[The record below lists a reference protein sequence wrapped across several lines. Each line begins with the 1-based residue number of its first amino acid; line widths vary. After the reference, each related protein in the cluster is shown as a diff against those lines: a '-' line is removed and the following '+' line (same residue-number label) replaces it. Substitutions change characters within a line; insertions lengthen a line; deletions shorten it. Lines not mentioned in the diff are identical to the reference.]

1 MKYLHI
7 LLLILPLLCHTFPTD
22 DTNSSEDSELAESD
36 PQITK
41 RSGGLDLVT
50 HIKSGLLASISK
62 ASASIASG
70 SSGGSSSYKSIDSG
84 HGNSVEFDP
93 WSLKKSVLNT
103 IFQAV
108 KAITGGVTALK
119 GQLIKGSG
127 YVLSAG
133 GKLVAA
139 SGDKVTDVGKSIINS
154 AQLSPTPSEGHG
166 QSSHPFF
173 KLSSLSGGSS
183 GGGHGPG
190 PVVHTETITTYEIP
204 PGHHNYGPPSKPPSF
219 NGATHQQ
226 YLPPQS
232 YSGGAP
238 FANHAS
244 FEAPLNNYLPSK
256 YGPSYEDGQ
265 HSDAFNIYGRHTK
278 LSEKE
283 VRKAAE
289 SLQEIL
295 QLLPAKNKQK
305 EITKTSV
312 TIQKDQHEG
321 YTYSEPPNDFN
332 QYDIPPLRQLE
343 SVSHVESITAAY
355 GPPLPHKIQSNFEN
369 KNPSDIYRQM
379 AHRNKDTN
387 NNNNSPPNNN
397 QAEGY
402 TYPNPHHRDNT
413 LNNFHPPP
421 PPPPNS
427 HSGGGGSVLK
437 NIVKST
443 SYQVNIDPYRSS
455 PSSSLGQSHPH
466 QSKAQQYTY
475 FNPAENKIDTQ
486 FERRRDLRQNVR
498 KFEYLRDSQIRNAA
512 MFNRNM
518 LM

>member
-1 MKYLHI
+1 MKQIYI
-7 LLLILPLLCHTFPTD
+7 LLIILPLLCHTYP
-22 DTNSSEDSELAESD
+22 SEDSNQSDDSELAESD

-41 RSGGLDLVT
+41 RSGSIDLVT

-70 SSGGSSSYKSIDSG
+70 SSGGSSGYKSIDNE
-84 HGNSVEFDP
+84 HTNSVEFDP

-139 SGDKVTDVGKSIINS
+139 SGDKVTDVGKNIINS
-154 AQLSPTPSEGHG
+154 AQLSPTPPQGHG
-166 QSSHPFF
+166 QSSHPLF

-183 GGGHGPG
+183 GGGHGQG
-190 PVVHTETITTYEIP
+190 PVVHSETITTYEIP

-219 NGATHQQ
+219 GGGTHQQ

-238 FANHAS
+238 FSNHAS
-244 FEAPLNNYLPSK
+244 FEAPSNNYLPSK
-256 YGPSYEDGQ
+256 YGPSYEDGGGQ

-295 QLLPAKNKQK
+295 QLLPAKNKHK

-312 TIQKDQHEG
+312 TIEKGQHDG
-321 YTYSEPPNDFN
+321 YTYSDPPNDFN

-343 SVSHVESITAAY
+343 SVSHVETITAAY
-355 GPPLPHKIQSNFEN
+355 GPPLPHKIHSNIEN

-379 AHRNKDTN
+379 AHRNKDTA
-387 NNNNSPPNNN
+387 SPSSN

-402 TYPNPHHRDNT
+402 SYPNPHHDNT
-413 LNNFHPPP
+413 IQSSYPP
-421 PPPPNS
+421 S
-427 HSGGGGSVLK
+427 SSSRGGVLK

-443 SYQVNIDPYRSS
+443 SYKVNIDPYRSS
-455 PSSSLGQSHPH
+455 PPTSLGPSHSH

-475 FNPAENKIDTQ
+475 FNPVENRIDTQ
-486 FERRRDLRQNVR
+486 FERRRDSRQNLR
-498 KFEYLRDSQIRNAA
+498 KFEYLRNSQIRNAD